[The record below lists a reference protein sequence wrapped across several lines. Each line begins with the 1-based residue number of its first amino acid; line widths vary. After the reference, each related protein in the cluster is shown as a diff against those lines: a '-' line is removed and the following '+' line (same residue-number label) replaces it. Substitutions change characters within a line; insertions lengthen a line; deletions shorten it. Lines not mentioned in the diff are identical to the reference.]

1 VRLRKIIQGLL
12 LIILTGVL
20 SVAALLTASAFKWAN
35 ELPDLSSLDTYQF
48 TATSQ
53 VFARDGTLLG
63 EILPSLGEGQSTTN
77 RIPVN
82 LDQVS
87 PAALQA
93 IVAYEDDQFFKH
105 YGFDLPG
112 IAKAFYEEFFGDEG
126 RGGSTISTQVIK
138 NVILTDQASERTLER
153 KAKEIMLAIE
163 LERRLTKPEILQRY
177 VNVVFWGG
185 NVYGIRAAAK
195 AHFGKD
201 PIDLTLA
208 EGLYL
213 ARLIPAANAR
223 YKEDFK
229 VTRASMKTVLDK
241 MVAQNMISQE
251 TANRAWKE
259 KIQPKG
265 WKVEYDDAGNVLSAE
280 ATGEPLITQ
289 ETLSKNFPQYA
300 HVILAVRNE
309 ITDRYGQDLL
319 FSKGGLKIY
328 TTIDVQAQKAADEA
342 SLNAEVPPGA
352 QTAIVGIDP
361 ATGEVLAMV
370 GEKRSADRYPDEF
383 NRVVQAFRQPGSS
396 FKPITYATFIES
408 GFTQAS
414 VLVDEPTTWKIPG
427 QADYKPENHDKKY
440 AGAVTVRRALDISLN
455 IPAVKAIETATPEAV
470 ANRARE
476 LGYTSVQPTLSLS
489 LGAYEVTP
497 LQHAAAFAAF
507 ANGGVKIEAHFIK
520 RIENASGSVIFE
532 ANPRKTTVW
541 TPQTAYIMLDVLHG
555 NVVDSN
561 AFSLRAD
568 IKNRYVSG
576 KTGTTNDEKD
586 IWFVGMTPGMV
597 AAVWIGYDDGTPIPK
612 KIAPEL
618 TRAGDGTV
626 GSSRQPIY
634 IWKAFVEEALK
645 NRDDLLTE
653 FPIPD
658 SIEFKNM
665 DLISGGSGGTRAAFR
680 AGEQLGGSAISSQMV
695 IDVTIDITTG
705 KLATAYTPRENLQI
719 RPVKAN
725 EISQYINR

>member
-1 VRLRKIIQGLL
+1 MNIRKIIQGLL
-12 LIILTGVL
+12 LLILTGGL

-35 ELPDLSSLDTYQF
+35 ELPDLSSLDTYEF

-53 VFARDGTLLG
+53 VFDSDGTLIG
-63 EILPSLGEGQSTTN
+63 EILPSLGANGQTTN

-93 IVAYEDDQFFKH
+93 IIAYEDDQFFKH

-112 IAKAFYEEFFGDEG
+112 IAKAFYEEFFGNEG

-138 NVILTDQASERTLER
+138 NFILKDQATERSLER
-153 KAKEIMLAIE
+153 KAKEIMLAVE
-163 LERRLTKPEILQRY
+163 LKRRLTKPEILQRY
-177 VNVVFWGG
+177 INVIYWGG
-185 NVYGIRAAAK
+185 NVHGIRAAAQ

-201 PIDLTLA
+201 PINLTLA

-213 ARLIPAANAR
+213 ARLIPAPAR
-223 YKEDFK
+223 YKEDFN

-241 MVAQNMISQE
+241 MVVQNMISQE
-251 TANRAWKE
+251 AADRAWKE
-259 KIQPKG
+259 KLQPKG
-265 WKVEYDDAGNVLSAE
+265 WKVEYDDQGSILSSE
-280 ATGEPLITQ
+280 QTGEAIVNQT
-289 ETLSKNFPQYA
+289 TLTTNNPAYA
-300 HVILAVRNE
+300 HVILAVRNW
-309 ITDRYGQDLL
+309 ITDKYGQDLL
-319 FSKGGLKIY
+319 FSKGGLRIY
-328 TTIDVQAQKAADEA
+328 TTIDAQAQEAADEA

-352 QTAIVGIDP
+352 QTAIVGINP

-370 GEKRSADRYPDEF
+370 GEKRSADLYPDEF
-383 NRVVQAFRQPGSS
+383 NRVIQAHRQPGSS
-396 FKPITYATFIES
+396 FKPISYATFIES
-408 GFTQAS
+408 GFSQAS

-440 AGAVTVRRALDISLN
+440 AGSVTVRRALDISLN
-455 IPAVKAIETATPEAV
+455 IPAIKAIETATPEAV

-476 LGYTSVQPTLSLS
+476 LGYTDVQPTLSLA

-497 LQHAAAFAAF
+497 LQHAAAFSAF
-507 ANGGVKIEAHFIK
+507 ANGGVKIEEHFIS
-520 RIENASGSVIFE
+520 RIENASGNSIFE
-532 ANPRKTTVW
+532 ANPRRTTVW
-541 TPQTAYIMLDVLHG
+541 TPQTAYIMLDTLHG

-568 IKNRYVSG
+568 IEGRYVSG

-597 AAVWIGYDDGTPIPK
+597 GVVWIGYDDSTPIPK

-618 TRAGDGTV
+618 TRANDGTV

-634 IWKAFVEEALK
+634 IWKEFVENALANK
-645 NRDDLLTE
+645 DLLTE
-653 FPIPD
+653 FPIPEG
-658 SIEFKNM
+658 IEFKNM
-665 DLISGGSGGTRAAFR
+665 DLISGGSGGTKAAFLT
-680 AGEQLGGSAISSQMV
+680 GDQLGGSSISSQLV
-695 IDVTIDITTG
+695 IEVPIDRTTG
-705 KLATAYTPRENLQI
+705 QRATAYTLRENLEI
-719 RPVKAN
+719 RRVKAN
-725 EISQYINR
+725 EISQYTN